1 MKYIVHKRFK
11 EKAICGN
18 VNIPALTEC
27 EERGQIIY
35 YNGQPLCVI
44 TSENAHEFFAIN
56 EDNNGLARGKLISN
70 IVSLLRKKDN
80 NQQNRWDKIWDDKL
94 CQKYKRPEHPDHW
107 LWNHEFYNADLCDLE
122 YIENLIRMG

>member
-27 EERGQIIY
+27 EERDQIIY

-94 CQKYKRPEHPDHW
+94 CQKYQRVEHPDHW
-107 LWNHEFYNADLCDLE
+107 LWNHDFYNASIDDLTH
-122 YIENLIRMG
+122 IWNLIRG

>member
-107 LWNHEFYNADLCDLE
+107 LWNHDFYNASIDDLTH
-122 YIENLIRMG
+122 IWNLIRG